1 MSTWYNTPQGTTHPH
16 TTATAPL
23 LLPLSPARTGKRKEK
38 QVTTHQTPTHH
49 HHAPPQFCV
58 VFVCLCAR
66 VCSRCVGTGVCAVP
80 VTLFGK
86 SENFNNLTNQY
97 FTPQEKFFNNQ
108 SRFSLNTEEMS
119 TETTVKASNW
129 RLVEVGRVVLV
140 NKGQYK
146 GKLATIV
153 EIIDHKRV
161 SFRLR
166 ERRERERVCVHVWM
180 LGLSGGESNRKRWN
194 VCPWG
199 ARREAH
205 IHTLVHYELAT
216 PHQDDTQTSGTAH
229 GAHTWHLTTPDDPIS
244 RKAWF

>member
-1 MSTWYNTPQGTTHPH
+1 M
-16 TTATAPL
+16 
-23 LLPLSPARTGKRKEK
+23 R
-38 QVTTHQTPTHH
+38 
-49 HHAPPQFCV
+49 
-58 VFVCLCAR
+58 
-66 VCSRCVGTGVCAVP
+66 AVP

-166 ERRERERVCVHVWM
+166 ERRERESVCVHV
-180 LGLSGGESNRKRWN
+180 
-194 VCPWG
+194 
-199 ARREAH
+199 
-205 IHTLVHYELAT
+205 
-216 PHQDDTQTSGTAH
+216 
-229 GAHTWHLTTPDDPIS
+229 
-244 RKAWF
+244 